1 MTALNGSEP
10 TRALPLADV
19 RIIAIEQYGAGPFGS
34 MHLADLGAEVIKIED
49 PSAKGD
55 IGRYVPPFQVG
66 EDNLFF
72 ESLNRNKRSISLDL
86 SSAAGRDVFE
96 DLVRSSDVVFSNM
109 RGDVP
114 AKMRIRYEDLRD
126 LNPTIVCCS
135 LSGFGTTGPRAAEP
149 GYDYIIQGLAGWM
162 DVTGE
167 PDGPPS
173 KSGLSLVDWSGG
185 YVAAMSILVGLH
197 VARRDGQGSDCDV
210 SLFDN
215 AISLLTYLATWN
227 LSADYQPKRTRHSA
241 HPSIVPFQNFQ
252 TSDGWI
258 VVGCAKD
265 HFWTKLVE
273 AIGLPELAE
282 NDDYATLAERY
293 THRDE
298 VLAILEE
305 RFLQRTKAEW
315 LPLLALSGVP
325 SAPVNSI
332 AEALQDPQVAARH
345 LIAETDHP
353 SFGRVLQIVS
363 AVRVGEPM
371 PTAGRFRRAPRRN
384 EDADYVLGSVLGYDE
399 DHVTSLSDKGAFGAT
414 PASEPTQDPPL
425 GYFA

>member
-1 MTALNGSEP
+1 MTAVNGSEP
-10 TRALPLADV
+10 EPPLPLADV

-72 ESLNRNKRSISLDL
+72 ESLNRNKRSLSLDM
-86 SSAAGRDVFE
+86 STAAGRDVFE

-126 LNPTIVCCS
+126 LNPAIVCCS
-135 LSGFGTTGPRAAEP
+135 LSGFGTTGPRASEP

-167 PDGPPS
+167 PEGPPS

-185 YVAAMSILVGLH
+185 YVAAMSILVALH
-197 VARRDGQGSDCDV
+197 VARRDGRGTDCDV

-265 HFWTKLVE
+265 HFFTKLVE
-273 AIGLPELAE
+273 AIGLPELAK
-282 NDDYATLAERY
+282 DDNFASLAERY
-293 THRDE
+293 EHREE
-298 VLAILEE
+298 VLSILEE
-305 RFLQRTKAEW
+305 RFLQRPKAEW

-345 LIAETDHP
+345 LVAETDHP
-353 SFGRVLQIVS
+353 SLGRVRQIVS
-363 AVRVGEPM
+363 AVRLGAPT

-384 EDADYVLGSVLGYDE
+384 EDADYVLEAVLGYDA
-399 DHVTSLSDKGAFGAT
+399 DRVATLSGEGAFGLT
-414 PASEPTQDPPL
+414 PVTEPTEEPPL